1 MWKKIGDGPEG
12 TSIRKFFHPVWRGKE
27 QRRETRWKK
36 KGVSFVSSLWTY
48 VVMFHFRAVDS
59 WQTRDKREQRILP
72 KYIFFFFRDETS
84 CKLRPLRFLL
94 ILSKEVTKEI
104 SGNIT
109 AFSISRNKL
118 CVSSYVFHP
127 LIVFC
132 LPKNQY
138 SGGEMSIPRLLA
150 PLWTVV
156 SRCFIVFAHG
166 QCHAPSKSPP
176 CFAPTANYFPV
187 ADTPPRA
194 SKRLCQGSGTA

>member
-36 KGVSFVSSLWTY
+36 KGVGFVSSLWTY
-48 VVMFHFRAVDS
+48 VVMFHFRTVDADS
-59 WQTRDKREQRILP
+59 WQTCDKREQRILS
-72 KYIFFFFRDETS
+72 KVYIFLFFRDETS
-84 CKLRPLRFLL
+84 CFRPLRELA
-94 ILSKEVTKEI
+94 KEI
-104 SGNIT
+104 SGNIA

-138 SGGEMSIPRLLA
+138 SGRNVHPSTLGAALNGCQSMFHCVCARSMSRSLKIS
-150 PLWTVV
+150 PLFC
-156 SRCFIVFAHG
+156 SDC
-166 QCHAPSKSPP
+166 
-176 CFAPTANYFPV
+176 
-187 ADTPPRA
+187 
-194 SKRLCQGSGTA
+194 